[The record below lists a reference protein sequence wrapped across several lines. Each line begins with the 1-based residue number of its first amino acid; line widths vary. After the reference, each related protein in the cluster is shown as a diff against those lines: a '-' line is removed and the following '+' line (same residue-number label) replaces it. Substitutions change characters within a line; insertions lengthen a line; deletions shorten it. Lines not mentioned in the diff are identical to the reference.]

1 MSIPNRQ
8 IGWSQESNLLWEI
21 AREIDQINKIVGAGK
36 PAGTVST
43 ANSSIPNRQIG
54 WSQEENLLYEV
65 LRQVVILRKT
75 IA

>member
-36 PAGTVST
+36 PTGTVST